1 MYKFFIAVLLLP
13 LFINAQTNDIVKGNT
28 EFALNLY
35 QQLSK
40 NNPEKNLFFSPFSI
54 SQIMA
59 ITYAGTRKNTEKQ
72 IQKVFRFPND
82 NKHLHS
88 GFALLNKQLKNNT
101 DAVTLE
107 TANSLWIQN
116 DYAFKTEYFDL
127 VTKNYNALF
136 KNVNFKKKR
145 KRKDIIKDINSW
157 VSDNTNN
164 NIKQLITEKD
174 ISKYTKLVLIN
185 AIWFYGEWQTTF
197 DEKKTKEAIF
207 YAPSAK
213 QKAPFMQQTGD
224 FLYYSDDIVQA
235 VKIPYKKNKQSM
247 FILLPQQNNIKTL
260 EKNLDID
267 YLNLI
272 NNETREYNVNIIIPK
287 FTVDY
292 SVRLKQTL
300 QQMGM
305 TDAFSNTAD
314 FSGLTDKND
323 LKIDKVIH
331 KAKFEITEKGASAAA
346 ATAVTIIRKTAVI
359 KTITFNANH
368 PFIYFIIDNKTK
380 TVLFMGRLCS
390 IDS

>member
-13 LFINAQTNDIVKGNT
+13 LLINAQTDDIVKGNT

-72 IQKVFRFPND
+72 IQKVFHFPND
-82 NKHLHS
+82 NKQLHS
-88 GFALLNKQLKNNT
+88 SFALLNKQLKSNT

-127 VTKNYNALF
+127 VTKNYNALL

-157 VSDNTNN
+157 VADNTNN

-174 ISKYTKLVLIN
+174 ISKYTKLVLVN

-207 YAPSAK
+207 YTPSVK
-213 QKAPFMQQTGD
+213 QKAPFMQQTRD

-247 FILLPQQNNIKTL
+247 LILLPQQNNIKTL

-359 KTITFNANH
+359 KTVTFNANH

-390 IDS
+390 VDG